1 MLMKQFILAH
11 DLGTTG
17 NKASL
22 YDAEGN
28 LLGSRL
34 SEYSTVFENTGWAEQ
49 NPEDWWQ
56 AVCNSTKQLI
66 TQTSIDK
73 NDIACITFSG
83 QMMGCVALDKNTRPL
98 RSAIIWADQRST
110 KQEQWLGERIAPEK
124 VYRITGHRLSAWYSL
139 CKILWLRDHQP
150 EIYKNTYKFV
160 HAKDA
165 MVARLTGNFVTDPSD
180 ASGMNLYDLEK
191 GTWSEEIIRAAELDS
206 NKLPDIKP
214 STEVVGEVQK
224 TIADEVGLAA
234 GTPVVIGGGD
244 GCCAATGAGVIK
256 ERRAYNYI
264 GSSSWIALATDKPIY
279 DPTMRTFTWAHLIPN
294 MFSPCGTM
302 QAAGASY
309 AWARNE
315 LAPLEVQLAKEQ
327 NISAYELMNQ
337 AAESS
342 PVGANTLLYLPY
354 LLGERSPRWNPK
366 ARGAF
371 IGLSIRHSRADMI
384 RSVLEGITLN
394 LRVILD
400 AFTTQG
406 ARIDTMRVIGGGA
419 KSKLWNQIMADIY
432 GVSVQRLAVLEEA
445 TSLGAAVAGGVA
457 VGIYKDFSMVEHMNP
472 VASTVTP
479 NLEHKEHYDKLLKVF
494 NAAYEALGPVFEQLV
509 ELDNL

>member
-1 MLMKQFILAH
+1 MKQFILAH

-22 YDAEGN
+22 YNAEGT
-28 LLGSRL
+28 LLGSSL
-34 SEYSTVFENTGWAEQ
+34 SEYGTQFEHTGWAEQ

-56 AVCNSTKQLI
+56 AVCHSTKQLI
-66 TQTSIDK
+66 QQTGIDK
-73 NDIACITFSG
+73 NDIACIVFSG
-83 QMMGCVALDKNTRPL
+83 QMMGCVPLDKNAKPL
-98 RSAIIWADQRST
+98 RNALIWADQRAT
-110 KQEQWLGERIAPEK
+110 KQEQWLSERIAPEK
-124 VYRITGHRLSAWYSL
+124 VYRITGHRLSASYSL
-139 CKILWLRDHQP
+139 CKILWLRDNQP

-165 MVARLTGNFVTDPSD
+165 VVAKLTGNFVTDPSD

-191 GTWSEEIIRAAELDS
+191 GTWSEEIINAAQLDK
-206 NKLPDIKP
+206 NKLPDLKP
-214 STEVVGEVQK
+214 STAVVGAVQK
-224 TIADEVGLAA
+224 HIAAEVGLNE

-244 GCCAATGAGVIK
+244 GCCAATGAGVIQ
-256 ERRAYNYI
+256 EGRAYNYI

-279 DPTMRTFTWAHLIPN
+279 DPTMRTFTWAHLLPN

-327 NISAYELMNQ
+327 NISAYELLNQ
-337 AAESS
+337 VAETS
-342 PVGANTLLYLPY
+342 PVGANGLLYLPY
-354 LLGERSPRWNPK
+354 LLGERSPRWNTK

-371 IGLSIRHSRADMI
+371 IGLDIRHTRADMI

-400 AFTTQG
+400 AFTAQG
-406 ARIDTMRVIGGGA
+406 ATIDTMRVIGGGA
-419 KSKLWNQIMADIY
+419 KGKLWNQIMADVY
-432 GVSVQRLAVLEEA
+432 GVPVQRLNVLEEA
-445 TSLGAAVAGGVA
+445 TSLGAAVAGGVG
-457 VGIYKDFSMVEHMNP
+457 VGLYKDFSMVEQMNP
-472 VASTVTP
+472 IVSTVKP
-479 NLEHKEHYDKLLKVF
+479 NHASQETYNKLLKVF
-494 NAAYEALGPVFEQLV
+494 NSAYDALVPVYEQLS
-509 ELDNL
+509 NL